1 MASLAAL
8 FLIDSSNKAT
18 YLSIHLSFV
27 QVNTP
32 SFACLLAVAH
42 HVARFSCSLLLL
54 NMSSSIVLTYV
65 NGRGRAEAI
74 RFVMAA
80 AGLTWSE
87 SFLETKDDL
96 DRLRASGKVPY
107 TALLLLRCSAHSCL
121 SL

>member
-8 FLIDSSNKAT
+8 FLIDTSNKAS
-18 YLSIHLSFV
+18 LSIHLSFV

-121 SL
+121 PL